1 MAGMKRFIAYIY
13 GYENAKKA
21 GNTGFARIELR
32 GEECRLEIHLRS
44 VYAAQTHC
52 RVYLF
57 RKQGNQ
63 MEGSLIG
70 EMDVRN
76 GAGDFATA
84 MKTMHIPTSSL
95 SFFEMDGIF
104 LCSEDGRIFMSRWTE
119 GEPLTVDMEHFGE
132 WRESQPEEPPVEE
145 EVYTKEDMHKRE
157 DIKAVELA
165 TMTFGQS
172 FQITPIQMAVTVS
185 SMVNGGRRVT
195 PHLGVSVL
203 DKKGKT
209 VKTFKYGEKEGIVS
223 EKTSE
228 TMQELLEKVVSE
240 GSGKNAYLEGY
251 SIGGKTAT
259 SQTLPRSA
267 GKYISSFIGFAPAD
281 DPQILGMV
289 IIHDPQGIYYGG
301 TIAAPVLRDIYDN
314 VLPYLGI
321 EKK

>member
-119 GEPLTVDMEHFGE
+119 GEPLTVDTILKPIYRAGGASYMNTAQEMAAIVYKALDDKKAFDIKILDIKKISAVADYFVIADGTNKNQVQAMCD
-132 WRESQPEEPPVEE
+132 SVEE
-145 EVYTKEDMHKRE
+145 EMHK
-157 DIKAVELA
+157 A
-165 TMTFGQS
+165 
-172 FQITPIQMAVTVS
+172 
-185 SMVNGGRRVT
+185 
-195 PHLGVSVL
+195 
-203 DKKGKT
+203 
-209 VKTFKYGEKEGIVS
+209 
-223 EKTSE
+223 
-228 TMQELLEKVVSE
+228 
-240 GSGKNAYLEGY
+240 GY
-251 SIGGKTAT
+251 S
-259 SQTLPRSA
+259 L
-267 GKYISSFIGFAPAD
+267 
-281 DPQILGMV
+281 
-289 IIHDPQGIYYGG
+289 
-301 TIAAPVLRDIYDN
+301 
-314 VLPYLGI
+314 
-321 EKK
+321 